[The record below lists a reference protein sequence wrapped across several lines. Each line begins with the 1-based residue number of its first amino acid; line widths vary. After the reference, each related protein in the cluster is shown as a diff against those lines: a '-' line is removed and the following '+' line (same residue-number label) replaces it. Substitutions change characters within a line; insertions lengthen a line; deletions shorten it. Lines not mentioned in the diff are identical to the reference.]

1 MGLGIT
7 PSKLTRETRRLK
19 QQVARLLRGQRDPK
33 VNRRHQAFRPKPDYA
48 AIQDCYAQSEL
59 ASMPETFALWRI
71 IGNDLV
77 PRHRKGQSRD
87 NLAFMLDHEPELRD
101 CQKHWLLNRIH
112 DADVEAAIIKL
123 LQSHNQPFHRIPF
136 DIDEYAKQPWDMD
149 GIPIALRSR
158 HCDAFGPDSR
168 SRLEQHI
175 RRRKNIYAI
184 NNNGARNTTILL
196 GRNLAKWVLPWD
208 GNCFVTESAWES
220 IVAAVNRQA
229 YLPYFIVP
237 MARVENNSRL
247 LNTDFNPP
255 ANEEPQVILRRDAKE
270 MFDERLPYGRWP
282 KVELLWRLGVTGIWD
297 RYSVE
302 PFDIPRPTLA
312 LEAYQYAKAGWVA
325 RLESGAP
332 YENGPRAAKDRN
344 RAREEAVINFL
355 DGLDQSVLQQ
365 GKGHGIE
372 VCARTEA
379 STRKAQP
386 ALPGFRY

>member
-1 MGLGIT
+1 
-7 PSKLTRETRRLK
+7 
-19 QQVARLLRGQRDPK
+19 
-33 VNRRHQAFRPKPDYA
+33 
-48 AIQDCYAQSEL
+48 
-59 ASMPETFALWRI
+59 
-71 IGNDLV
+71 
-77 PRHRKGQSRD
+77 
-87 NLAFMLDHEPELRD
+87 
-101 CQKHWLLNRIH
+101 
-112 DADVEAAIIKL
+112 
-123 LQSHNQPFHRIPF
+123 
-136 DIDEYAKQPWDMD
+136 
-149 GIPIALRSR
+149 
-158 HCDAFGPDSR
+158 
-168 SRLEQHI
+168 
-175 RRRKNIYAI
+175 
-184 NNNGARNTTILL
+184 
-196 GRNLAKWVLPWD
+196 
-208 GNCFVTESAWES
+208 
-220 IVAAVNRQA
+220 
-229 YLPYFIVP
+229 

-247 LNTDFNPP
+247 LNTNFNPP